1 MCYDSRPQPLGPTR
15 VPIPEGLAG
24 VPSNVVLVVKVS
36 RQGRTLAVL
45 TRIPSNEPTFTK
57 AVEDHVQTLRWT
69 PAMLE
74 GQPVDGWTQA
84 AFFPDTP

>member
-1 MCYDSRPQPLGPTR
+1 
-15 VPIPEGLAG
+15 VPVPDGVTG
-24 VPSNVVLVVKVS
+24 VPSDVVLVVKVS

-45 TRIPSNEPTFTK
+45 TKTPSNEPAFTK
-57 AVEDHVQTLRWT
+57 AVEDHAQTLRWT
-69 PAMLE
+69 PAILE